1 MNTESTIE
9 MDMLDSER
17 TQFVRLELGGIM
29 VNDETFVSRLVV
41 VMMVFIVGTTK
52 VFVNNHLTKLSNEL
66 KIH

>member
-1 MNTESTIE
+1 

-17 TQFVRLELGGIM
+17 TKFVRLELGGIM

-41 VMMVFIVGTTK
+41 MMMEFTVGTTK
-52 VFVNNHLTKLSNEL
+52 VFVDNHLTTFLKEL